1 MPSKQPLTIDFGVTL
16 LDYCDRFFCKE
27 TDTFIKDALNW
38 LRGDHK
44 TIYNVTNYFLFQI
57 NAIHQRIKKKTTMRE
72 SSMNHIFWM
81 EVKVSSRMRH
91 NNLVKGN

>member
-1 MPSKQPLTIDFGVTL
+1 MQ
-16 LDYCDRFFCKE
+16 
-27 TDTFIKDALNW
+27 FIKEL
-38 LRGDHK
+38 
-44 TIYNVTNYFLFQI
+44 
-57 NAIHQRIKKKTTMRE
+57 KKKTTMRE